1 MIFNNFILFLSTL
14 YFYIFNFTETLKQEF
29 DFDVQ
34 SPTIRDV
41 SWHSELLK

>member
-14 YFYIFNFTETLKQEF
+14 YFYIFNFTETLEEEF

-34 SPTIRDV
+34 SPTLRKV
-41 SWHSELLK
+41 SYGILNY